1 MSGRT
6 VKPRRNLMAIVL
18 AISNIRKAA
27 TFLAVFWAVLANVE
41 AEQWTLQRALSHALT
56 NSPDARIAQQRITA
70 ARAVIDQANSALW
83 PQVQFK
89 STYVRTDNPVM
100 VFGSLLNQKSI
111 DLGTLDFNNVP
122 DVDNLNVRGVVSMP
136 VYTGGQITAA
146 RKGATANAESVKQDA
161 RAVRNALGFEV
172 ARAFHTIMKAR
183 GFVRAA
189 EAAVTSYENNV
200 AIARKRHE
208 AGTMLKSDVLAV
220 EVRLAQAREDL
231 VRARNGLALATKALR
246 SLIGVEDES
255 FDVAEDVPAVEA
267 PSGSDFSGRP
277 ELASLEQ
284 KRRAA
289 EAAVKG
295 AKSGYLPKIG
305 VFGSLDYDHG
315 WRFNGDGESWTAGA
329 MLEWNLW
336 DGKATR
342 ARVSEARA
350 NLEMIEE
357 HDRKLRLGLD
367 LEVEQARLGLKEAN
381 ERLEVTST
389 VIAQAEESV
398 QLTRARFEQ
407 GLALATQ
414 LIDAE
419 TALTAARVRRAE
431 AEADRNIAIAALRKA
446 LGLPQLDAPDLNP

>member
-1 MSGRT
+1 M
-6 VKPRRNLMAIVL
+6 L
-18 AISNIRKAA
+18 AISDIRKAV
-27 TFLAVFWAVLANVE
+27 TSLAILGAMLANVE

-83 PQVQFK
+83 PQLQFK

-100 VFGSLLNQKSI
+100 VFGSLLNQRSI

-136 VYTGGQITAA
+136 IYTGGQITAA
-146 RKGATANAESVKQDA
+146 RKGATANAESIKQDA
-161 RAVRNALGFEV
+161 RAVRNTLGFEV
-172 ARAFHTIMKAR
+172 ARAYHTIMKAR
-183 GFVRAA
+183 GFVRAT
-189 EAAVTSYENNV
+189 EAAVASYENNV

-231 VRARNGLALATKALR
+231 VRARNGLALATRALR
-246 SLIGVEDES
+246 SLIGVDDES
-255 FDVAEDVPAVEA
+255 FEVAEDA
-267 PSGSDFSGRP
+267 PSVEVPSELDFSGRP

-289 EAAVKG
+289 EAAVQG
-295 AKSGYLPKIG
+295 AKSGYLPKVG

-315 WRFNGDGESWTAGA
+315 WRFNGDGGSWTAGA

-342 ARVSEARA
+342 ARVNEARA
-350 NLEMIEE
+350 NLEMIDE

-367 LEVEQARLGLKEAN
+367 LEVEQARLGLKEAD

-446 LGLPQLDAPDLNP
+446 LGLPQLDLPDLNP

>member
-1 MSGRT
+1 M
-6 VKPRRNLMAIVL
+6 L
-18 AISNIRKAA
+18 AISDIRKAV
-27 TFLAVFWAVLANVE
+27 TSLAILGAMLANVE

-83 PQVQFK
+83 PQLQFK

-100 VFGSLLNQKSI
+100 VFGSLLNQRSI

-136 VYTGGQITAA
+136 IYTGGQITAA
-146 RKGATANAESVKQDA
+146 RKGATANAESIKQDA
-161 RAVRNALGFEV
+161 RAVRNTLGFEV

-183 GFVRAA
+183 GFVRAT
-189 EAAVTSYENNV
+189 EAAVASYENNV

-231 VRARNGLALATKALR
+231 VRARNGLALATRALR
-246 SLIGVEDES
+246 SLIGVDDES
-255 FDVAEDVPAVEA
+255 FEVAEDA
-267 PSGSDFSGRP
+267 PSVEVPSELDFSGRP

-289 EAAVKG
+289 EAAVQG
-295 AKSGYLPKIG
+295 AKSGYLPKVG

-315 WRFNGDGESWTAGA
+315 WRFNGDGGSWTAGA

-342 ARVSEARA
+342 ARVNEARA
-350 NLEMIEE
+350 NLEMIDE

-367 LEVEQARLGLKEAN
+367 LEVEQARLGLKEAD

-446 LGLPQLDAPDLNP
+446 LGLPQLDLPDLNP

>member
-1 MSGRT
+1 M
-6 VKPRRNLMAIVL
+6 L
-18 AISNIRKAA
+18 AISDIRKAV
-27 TFLAVFWAVLANVE
+27 TSLAILGAMLANVE

-83 PQVQFK
+83 PQLQFK

-100 VFGSLLNQKSI
+100 VFGSLLNQRSI

-136 VYTGGQITAA
+136 IYTGGQITAA
-146 RKGATANAESVKQDA
+146 RKGATANAESIKQDA
-161 RAVRNALGFEV
+161 RAVRNTLGFEV
-172 ARAFHTIMKAR
+172 ARAYHTIMKAR
-183 GFVRAA
+183 GFVRAT
-189 EAAVTSYENNV
+189 EAAVASYENNV

-231 VRARNGLALATKALR
+231 VRARNGLALATRALR
-246 SLIGVEDES
+246 SLIGVDDES
-255 FDVAEDVPAVEA
+255 FEVAEDA
-267 PSGSDFSGRP
+267 PSVEVPSELDFSGRP

-289 EAAVKG
+289 EVAVQG
-295 AKSGYLPKIG
+295 AKSGYLPKVG

-315 WRFNGDGESWTAGA
+315 WRFNGDGGSWTAGA

-342 ARVSEARA
+342 ARVNEARA
-350 NLEMIEE
+350 NLEMIDE

-367 LEVEQARLGLKEAN
+367 LEVEQARLGLKEAD

-446 LGLPQLDAPDLNP
+446 LGLPQLDLPDLNP